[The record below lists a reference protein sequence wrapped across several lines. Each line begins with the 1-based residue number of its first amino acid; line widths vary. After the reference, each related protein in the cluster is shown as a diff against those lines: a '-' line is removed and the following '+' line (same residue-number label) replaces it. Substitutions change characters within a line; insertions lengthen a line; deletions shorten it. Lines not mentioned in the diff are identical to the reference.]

1 MNNRVRGFPVLVFL
15 VVLAGAMLFL
25 VRQSTLNELESER
38 SRLERQSAEWANRQ
52 VATVPAGTAELAR
65 TNAGLSAAEFSELL
79 RLRSEVGRLRDDM
92 EKATNQITR
101 LIAAEPRPAATNAP
115 DGKADVTSTVQAL
128 VAGGSNSFVAG
139 NNLLG
144 LDPAY
149 GVVKRLRVE
158 YNLGGQMQTN
168 ETTES
173 GTLEIPAG
181 AEVVRAVYG
190 DFPALDPTKEVI
202 DVTTKVAA
210 ILANGA
216 NSVTAANQLAGFDP
230 APMIGKVLRIQLV
243 VDGVPQV
250 IEADEGHPLDI
261 PVGATVVQAAYGN
274 LRGDKRQSPE

>member
-1 MNNRVRGFPVLVFL
+1 VRGFPILVSL
-15 VVLAGAMLFL
+15 VVMTGAVLFL
-25 VRQSTLNELESER
+25 VRHNTLSALESER
-38 SRLERQSAEWANRQ
+38 SRLEQQSAEWANRH
-52 VATVPAGTAELAR
+52 VAAVPARTADLAR
-65 TNAGLSAAEFSELL
+65 TNAGLPAVEISELL
-79 RLRSEVGRLRDDM
+79 RLRSEVGRLRDDLA
-92 EKATNQITR
+92 KATNQITR
-101 LIAAEPRPAATNAP
+101 VIAAEPPPAATGAP
-115 DGKADVTSTVQAL
+115 DGKADVTSKLQAL
-128 VAGGSNSFVAG
+128 VAGGSNSVVAG
-139 NNLLG
+139 NGLLG
-144 LDPAY
+144 ADPAY
-149 GVVKRLRVE
+149 GVIKRLRVE

-168 ETTES
+168 ETTEG